1 MSKAV
6 GKRHYHWGNATDEG
20 AQRVSRN
27 ESGSAVSTPRFT
39 SNSRLR
45 EVPKIGQHV
54 AEISHRP
61 SNRSIVRIHLLG
73 TMRATSYLGDSVLPR
88 GRKARAVLG
97 SLCLAGGA
105 RVPRGR
111 LATMLWDRVPDFQGR
126 ASFRQAFRELIVAFG
141 PLADDLISA
150 DRETIR
156 LNTSL
161 CWIDALAVL
170 SPEANSPRSDLA
182 SLCKGELLEELDG
195 LSASFD
201 QWLLSER
208 SQFTE
213 QLRALLEEELKQ
225 AHRESSEASERAD
238 IARRL
243 IRFDPTHEGAS
254 RILMRAL
261 ADMGERVQAV
271 REYAR
276 LREELSRA
284 LDVGPSPETHALYEA
299 IRTVGR
305 EDRSRNT
312 EPLAPPQ
319 RRQKAPVP
327 AAPRDRLRVGV
338 LPFLAGGTPQE
349 EAVALSLS
357 QEIAAALARFR
368 WFDVIAPMGLMRRNG
383 PVPITDDPLRQN
395 ELNYVIDGALSSDG
409 ERYQISVRLLDL
421 TRYATPVWSDRFELS
436 EGEPHL
442 VDEEVIARIV
452 GQIDPVILFIEGQP
466 KRREKIEATG
476 LLLRAQPLLY
486 TMEREKY
493 EEAGR
498 YIKQALD
505 LEPNNAMACAW
516 SAYWHLFYVG
526 QGWPSNVGDEIAI
539 VQEYALRAIKLDPDN
554 AEALGIYAHVCA
566 FAHKDFDAALHYFD
580 RALRLNPNLA
590 FIWALSAATYCYIGQ
605 PDVAFER
612 LERYRQL
619 APFHPYFILLE
630 NVFATAHL
638 LKGEYEQAAI
648 VGRRVVMANPQFVNG
663 YKPLIAALGHLDR
676 IEEAAPYVRT
686 LLELEPNFTVQR
698 FAQAYP
704 LKKEIDRAR
713 YMEGLRL
720 AGVAEG

>member
-1 MSKAV
+1 MRKAAP
-6 GKRHYHWGNATDEG
+6 GFE
-20 AQRVSRN
+20 RN
-27 ESGSAVSTPRFT
+27 KVIPLEPAKANET
-39 SNSRLR
+39 
-45 EVPKIGQHV
+45 
-54 AEISHRP
+54 
-61 SNRSIVRIHLLG
+61 SNRSISRPIVRIHLLG
-73 TMRATSYLGDSVLPR
+73 SMRATSYLGDNVLPR

-97 SLCLAGGA
+97 CLCLAAGA
-105 RVPRGR
+105 PVPRNR
-111 LATMLWDRVPDFQGR
+111 LAAMLWDRVPDFQGR
-126 ASFRQAFRELIVAFG
+126 ASFRQAFRELVVAFG
-141 PLADDLISA
+141 PLADDLMSA

-161 CWIDALAVL
+161 CWVDALAVL
-170 SPEANSPRSDLA
+170 APEQAARNSPRSDLA

-195 LSASFD
+195 VSQAFD

-213 QLRALLEEELKQ
+213 QLRTLLEDELRQ

-261 ADMGERVQAV
+261 ADMGERGQAL

-276 LREELSRA
+276 LREELTRA
-284 LDVGPSPETHALYEA
+284 LDIEPSPETHALYEA
-299 IRTVGR
+299 LRTVSREGR
-305 EDRSRNT
+305 NRNT
-312 EPLAPPQ
+312 AEPAAPQQ
-319 RRQKAPVP
+319 RRQKAPVQTVV
-327 AAPRDRLRVGV
+327 RDRLRVGV
-338 LPFLAGGTPQE
+338 LPFLAGGAPQE
-349 EAVALSLS
+349 ESVALSLS

-368 WFDVIAPMGLMRRNG
+368 WFDVIAPMMLMRPTG
-383 PVPITDDPLRQN
+383 AAPVTEDPLRQN
-395 ELNYVIDGALSSDG
+395 ELNYVIDGALTSDG
-409 ERYQISVRLLDL
+409 DNYQISVRLLDL
-421 TRYATPVWSDRFELS
+421 TRYASPVWSHRFELAQ
-436 EGEPHL
+436 GEPHS

-466 KRREKIEATG
+466 KRHEKIEATG

-498 YIKQALD
+498 YIRQALE
-505 LEPNNAMACAW
+505 LEPNNAMASAW
-516 SAYWHLFYVG
+516 AAYWHLFYVG
-526 QGWPSNVGDEIAI
+526 QGWPSNVVGTIAT
-539 VQEYALRAIKLDPDN
+539 VQEHALRAIKLDPEN

-566 FAHKDFDAALHYFD
+566 FAHKDFDSALHYFD
-580 RALRLNPNLA
+580 KALRLNPNLA

-605 PDVAFER
+605 PDVAFQR
-612 LERYRQL
+612 LERYREL

-638 LKGEYEQAAI
+638 LKREYEPAAI
-648 VGRRVVMANPQFVNG
+648 IGRRVVMANPQFVNG
-663 YKPLIAALGHLDR
+663 YKPLISALGHLGKID
-676 IEEAAPYVRT
+676 EAAPHVRT
-686 LLELEPNFTVQR
+686 LLDLEPIFTVQR

-704 LKKEIDRAR
+704 LKREIDRQH

-720 AGVAEG
+720 AGVPED